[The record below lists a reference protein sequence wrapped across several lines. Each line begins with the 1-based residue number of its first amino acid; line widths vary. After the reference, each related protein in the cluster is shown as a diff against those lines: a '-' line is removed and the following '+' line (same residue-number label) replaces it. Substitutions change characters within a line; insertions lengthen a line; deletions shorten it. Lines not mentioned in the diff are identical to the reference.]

1 MTPEP
6 VTQQKKGNVT
16 LTWSDKPLP
25 TTKPKAEA
33 PAAEETAE
41 PQAAPPTPEPAAEPQ
56 QAAPET
62 TQPASG
68 KKSRWGA
75 FLLDTALVALL
86 LGAIGGGAWYI
97 HGQMNAYR
105 VPSPMELAKADYLEL
120 CKQHEQ
126 LQDAAYKADEQLH
139 LRERLTHLELQL
151 AEARRGIDTHQ
162 RSLENEHN
170 RVLSLQREIRQE
182 DKTAR
187 GVARSML
194 IGLPIG
200 NAARSNG
207 KVYPNAIIHRLENGR
222 ISLRTATG
230 PVTFPQAQ
238 LVKENLPDM
247 ARYAFG
253 LDDMVDMSDF
263 EVVKGA
269 PAPKPRKGKLIQ
281 PRKPSRQVAEPDYE
295 PAPGAPVVNTEAP
308 PTPITVEP
316 GLTPEDDGSW
326 QAPEG
331 ALPLEP

>member
-1 MTPEP
+1 MTSEP
-6 VTQQKKGNVT
+6 VTHKKGNVT
-16 LTWSDKPLP
+16 LTWNDKPL
-25 TTKPKAEA
+25 TTARQQQA
-33 PAAEETAE
+33 PGADTPAQPEQDAV
-41 PQAAPPTPEPAAEPQ
+41 PAPEPAPGDAPQ
-56 QAAPET
+56 QPAPR
-62 TQPASG
+62 
-68 KKSRWGA
+68 KKSRLGA
-75 FLLDTALVALL
+75 FCLDSVLVLALL
-86 LGAIGGGAWYI
+86 GVIGGGAWYV
-97 HGQMNAYR
+97 HQQLETFR
-105 VPSPMELAKADYLEL
+105 VPTPMELAQADYLEL

-151 AEARRGIDTHQ
+151 ADVRRNIEEHKRRLD
-162 RSLENEHN
+162 NERN
-170 RVLSLQREIRQE
+170 RVLSIQREIRQE
-182 DKTAR
+182 DKTSR

-207 KVYPNAIIHRLENGR
+207 KVYPNAIIHRLESGR

-230 PVTFPQAQ
+230 PVTFPLGQ

-263 EVVKGA
+263 EAAAGQ
-269 PAPKPRKGKLIQ
+269 PAPRPHKGKLIQ
-281 PRKPSRQVAEPDYE
+281 PRKPSTQISGPDYE
-295 PAPGAPVVNTEAP
+295 PAHSAPVVNTTNP
-308 PTPITVEP
+308 PAVITVEP

-331 ALPLEP
+331 ALPIGE